1 MPRPRVFFDIQIGT
15 QPAGRI
21 TIELFDDKTPKTCE
35 NFRLL
40 CTGSNGTYTAP
51 GGVTHALHYKNS
63 TFHRVISEFMIQGG
77 DITNGDGTGGASIY
91 DGKMFADENLGW
103 RKIDKEG
110 LVCMANRG
118 KGTNSS
124 QFFITL
130 AECEYLTDKHTLFG
144 HIVAGMDVVKKIEDL
159 KVDDSDRPL
168 EDVIIASSGELVF
181 KKRDPVPVPAARE
194 TRKELEVRSSPRS
207 RSRERGKGDEHRGEE
222 SSRYHRRKR
231 SRDGKS
237 RYRKSRSRS
246 RPRGAETE
254 TLAAPVEDISRGR
267 SRERRGAGPADAN
280 TTIMEEPEDSISSPL
295 QPKRVPSRSRS
306 RHRHR
311 RRRYHS
317 GSRSPSRRRHRRHR
331 EKAYEYTRDEEAEE
345 RIRREENEREMERF
359 ARMDDDRG
367 VGRSGEPEVKFKG
380 RGSMKYRE
388 KKNWGYGGGEG
399 RLT

>member
-1 MPRPRVFFDIQIGT
+1 MPRPRVFFDMQIGT

-21 TIELFDDKTPKTCE
+21 TIELFDDKAPKTCE

-51 GGVTHALHYKNS
+51 DGITHALHYKNS

-130 AECEYLTDKHTLFG
+130 TECEYLTEKHTLFG
-144 HIVAGMDVVKKIEDL
+144 HVVSGMDIVKRIEEL
-159 KVDDSDRPL
+159 KVNDSDRPL
-168 EDVIIASSGELVF
+168 EDVIIANSGELMF
-181 KKRDPVPVPAARE
+181 KKKDPITVPAALE
-194 TRKELEVRSSPRS
+194 TRKELEARSSPS
-207 RSRERGKGDEHRGEE
+207 SQSRERRKRHEHRGEE
-222 SSRYHRRKR
+222 PSRHQRRKR
-231 SRDGKS
+231 SRGGKS
-237 RYRKSRSRS
+237 TYRKSLSRSRS
-246 RPRGAETE
+246 RGAKG
-254 TLAAPVEDISRGR
+254 LVAPAEDISRGR
-267 SRERRGAGPADAN
+267 SRDRRGAGAADAN
-280 TTIMEEPEDSISSPL
+280 ATIMEEPEGSISSPL

-317 GSRSPSRRRHRRHR
+317 GSRSPSRRRYRGHK
-331 EKAYEYTRDEEAEE
+331 EKVYEYTRDEEAEE
-345 RIRREENEREMERF
+345 RIRREENEREMERY
-359 ARMDDDRG
+359 ARMGDDRG
-367 VGRSGEPEVKFKG
+367 AGRGGEPEVKFKG

>member
-40 CTGSNGTYTAP
+40 CTGSNGTHTAP
-51 GGVTHALHYKNS
+51 GGLTHPLHYKNS

-77 DITNGDGTGGASIY
+77 DITNGDGTGGVSIY
-91 DGKMFADENLGW
+91 DGNMFADENLGW

-144 HIVAGMDVVKKIEDL
+144 HIVAGMDVAKKIEEL

-168 EDVIIASSGELVF
+168 EDVIIANSGELVF
-181 KKRDPVPVPAARE
+181 KRRDTVPVPAARE

-207 RSRERGKGDEHRGEE
+207 RSRERGKRDERRGDESVQH
-222 SSRYHRRKR
+222 HRRKR

-246 RPRGAETE
+246 RPRGEQ
-254 TLAAPVEDISRGR
+254 
-267 SRERRGAGPADAN
+267 
-280 TTIMEEPEDSISSPL
+280 EDSISSPL

-359 ARMDDDRG
+359 ARMDGDRG